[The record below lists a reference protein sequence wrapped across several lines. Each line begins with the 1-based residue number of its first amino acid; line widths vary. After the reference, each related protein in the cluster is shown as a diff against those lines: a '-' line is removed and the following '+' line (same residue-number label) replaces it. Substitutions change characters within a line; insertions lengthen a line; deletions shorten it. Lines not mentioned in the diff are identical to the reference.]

1 MLSDNITILINWF
14 VIVWKSSE
22 WKVVLGNEILVQV
35 FEKTWIDSNYGVRV
49 GIGEFFIGV
58 GVATGVSWIT
68 ISVNVNGGVKVSIVI
83 SVIGTSS
90 YSSVLVSNNDTVR
103 FRVGVSA
110 NNKRLLEY
118 HRLDFRE

>member
-1 MLSDNITILINWF
+1 MLFDNIAILIKWF

-35 FEKTWIDSNYGVRV
+35 FEKTWIDSFHGVRIS
-49 GIGEFFIGV
+49 IGEFFIGV

-68 ISVNVNGGVKVSIVI
+68 IRVNVNGGVKVSIVI
-83 SVIGTSS
+83 SVVGTSS

-103 FRVGVSA
+103 FRVGA
-110 NNKRLLEY
+110 
-118 HRLDFRE
+118 